1 MAKALRRTLIAAGA
15 VLAPAGV
22 IIGLNLSAD
31 AAVGFPAHY
40 AAPYLQI
47 STADVGDMFADKN
60 QTGLKYYTLAFLT
73 PKSGSG
79 CTPIWEN
86 GNNALNTYTSQV
98 KQLQSAGGNVII
110 SFGGA
115 EGGELAI
122 PCTNVTSLTAAYRNV
137 LNTYPGVK
145 RLDFDIEGG
154 TLGNKTANARR
165 NQVLAA
171 LQKADPSI
179 EVDFTVQVEPTGMP
193 GDVLAMLKDAVAK
206 GVKISVVNL
215 MTMDYYDPQHRSNL
229 TNSISAANGAHGQLS
244 QLFPGLSSAQLWNKL
259 GFTIIAGK
267 NDDGTPFSQTDA
279 ATFENFAAGK
289 GAQELSFWEVHDYDR
304 PTGYKYSAI
313 FNKITSGG
321 PTTPPPSTPG
331 TPPTTTKP
339 PTSHLEAEKA
349 TLSKAVV
356 AANHPGYTGTGFVDY
371 AAASGS
377 YIEWTV
383 SSGTTS
389 VKLTFRYANGSQ
401 GNRPTAI
408 IVNGTT
414 VTTLNF
420 AVTGSWST
428 WKTASVTVT
437 LKTGTTS
444 TIRAT
449 ATTLVGGPNVDW
461 LELA

>member
-1 MAKALRRTLIAAGA
+1 
-15 VLAPAGV
+15 
-22 IIGLNLSAD
+22 
-31 AAVGFPAHY
+31 
-40 AAPYLQI
+40 
-47 STADVGDMFADKN
+47 MFADKSA
-60 QTGLKYYTLAFLT
+60 TGLKYYTLAFLT
-73 PKSGSG
+73 PKSG
-79 CTPIWEN
+79 CTPMWEN

-98 KQLQSAGGNVII
+98 KQLQNAGGNVII

-122 PCTNVTSLTAAYRNV
+122 TCTSVTSLTAAYKNV
-137 LNTYPGVK
+137 LSTYPGVK

-154 TLGNKTANARR
+154 TLGNTSANSRR
-165 NQVLAA
+165 NQALAA

-179 EVDFTVQVEPTGMP
+179 QVDFTVAVEPTGMP
-193 GDVLAMLKDAVAK
+193 GNVMAMLKDAVAK

-259 GFTIIAGK
+259 GCTIIAGR

-279 ATFENFAAGK
+279 AKFEAFAAERGV
-289 GAQELSFWEVHDYDR
+289 QELSFWEVQDYDR
-304 PTGYKYSAI
+304 PTGYAYSRI
-313 FNKITSGG
+313 FNKITSSG
-321 PTTPPPSTPG
+321 PTTPP
-331 TPPTTTKP
+331 TTTRP
-339 PTSHLEAEKA
+339 PTSHLEAEKG

-356 AANHPGYTGTGFVDY
+356 ATNHPGYTGTGFVDY
-371 AAASGS
+371 AAASGG
-377 YIEWTV
+377 YIEWKA

-408 IVNGTT
+408 TVNGTT
-414 VTTLNF
+414 VTTLTF
-420 AVTGSWST
+420 GVTGSWST
-428 WKTASVTVT
+428 WKTVSVTVT
-437 LKTGTTS
+437 LKTGTTN

-461 LELA
+461 LELS